1 MKTFFLG
8 MEDELFIVKETEDGY
23 RSTNHLE
30 GTQPTSLAVDPH
42 NKKRMYCATYGQG
55 LWKSEDGGEHWRAI
69 GKANSYYEPMLGN
82 GIRSAHV
89 TSVAVHPTKK
99 SKGNCI
105 VYAGTEPS
113 ALYYSED
120 NGESWTEYKGIQ
132 TLPSKGNWQFPPRPH
147 THHVRWITPS
157 YLHEN
162 HLGVSIEFGAFIR
175 TEDHGETWEDRPFNS
190 PLDIH
195 TLLAHPQSPGRLYAA
210 CGDGLI
216 VDGHSYAES
225 IDEGRSWTFMSEGLE
240 NHPYLYHMV
249 LHPEDPDERFVSAA
263 KHASHAHHSSLYSTI
278 YRKISDQPWEEVAEG
293 LPCDGSYA
301 HALAADPTES
311 GVFYA
316 MNNHGLY
323 RFQANEDRWNKV
335 EIDWKKKY
343 INQHP
348 SFLVVQDQS
357 Y

>member
-1 MKTFFLG
+1 
-8 MEDELFIVKETEDGY
+8 
-23 RSTNHLE
+23 
-30 GTQPTSLAVDPH
+30 
-42 NKKRMYCATYGQG
+42 
-55 LWKSEDGGEHWRAI
+55 
-69 GKANSYYEPMLGN
+69 
-82 GIRSAHV
+82 
-89 TSVAVHPTKK
+89 VHPTKK

-195 TLLAHPQSPGRLYAA
+195 TLLAHPQSPDRLYAA

-240 NHPYLYHMV
+240 NHPYLYH
-249 LHPEDPDERFVSAA
+249 
-263 KHASHAHHSSLYSTI
+263 
-278 YRKISDQPWEEVAEG
+278 AEG